1 MQEPLYPMLRARL
14 ESVVPV
20 PRDVI
25 STGIQACAGYPDV
38 VLPSIVRVPVL
49 LVYTIH

>member
-1 MQEPLYPMLRARL
+1 MREPLYPMLRARL

-20 PRDVI
+20 PRDVM
-25 STGIQACAGYPDV
+25 SSGIQACAGDPDV
-38 VLPSIVRVPVL
+38 VLPFTVRVPVL